1 MKEFMITIT
10 EMLVKA
16 VPVMAEN
23 ENEALIKVR
32 QEYSDE
38 EIVLDY
44 DDYNGENQV
53 YLPSD
58 YLKNNYSKGEV
69 IEKLDKVYQE
79 LKHLRASISDINKTE
94 QFDCVTHS
102 KLNRIDDIA
111 REVKAIEKITWQ

>member
-32 QEYSDE
+32 QEYSDG

-44 DDYNGENQV
+44 GDYNGENQV

-79 LKHLRASISDINKTE
+79 LMHLRASISDINKTE